1 VGSCS
6 SVFVEFFFWGGAL
19 VLEYSESHICPPS
32 LDSLVL
38 LSGFSLYFFP
48 MRLGL
53 AFFGLLY

>member
-1 VGSCS
+1 
-6 SVFVEFFFWGGAL
+6 VFVEFFFGGGAL
-19 VLEYSESHICPPS
+19 VLEYAESHICPPS

>member
-1 VGSCS
+1 L
-6 SVFVEFFFWGGAL
+6 FFLFFIFFIWRVAL
-19 VLEYSESHICPPS
+19 VLEYAESHICPPS